1 MKILYALHGYKPA
14 YKLGGPIQAVS
25 AVAERLVRKG
35 NEVIVFAS
43 NSNLDEDLDVPTDQC
58 VDVNGVQAWYFKHEE
73 PIQRWLPFMPYL
85 SNSIGFLYAPAMRAA
100 LDWIVPSVDLVHIL
114 NPFIYPTYAA
124 GKAAIRHRKPLFYQ
138 QSGALGSQHLKRRGL
153 KKKLYIKAIERP
165 LMERAVSLIALT
177 EAEVDSYAALGVH
190 TPCRIIPNGVEV
202 VSYPESQGTS
212 FGSLDILRHEIV
224 ILFMARLHPMKGAHR
239 LIRAFLRIHSR
250 FPAAKLVM
258 AGPDDSA
265 TVEEFR
271 AEIEKAGVSERIL
284 FPGMV
289 TGELK
294 QQLLTRADLF
304 CLPSDAEGF
313 SVAVLEAMAHKTA
326 VLISPDCHFPAV
338 EWANAGKVISVSVSD
353 LAQALS
359 SLLVNRAKLREMGK
373 NGYDLVKEQYDWDRI
388 VESLITVYAE
398 GISRNNR
405 RS

>member
-1 MKILYALHGYKPA
+1 MACPHRTMCPHG
-14 YKLGGPIQAVS
+14 
-25 AVAERLVRKG
+25 
-35 NEVIVFAS
+35 
-43 NSNLDEDLDVPTDQC
+43 
-58 VDVNGVQAWYFKHEE
+58 
-73 PIQRWLPFMPYL
+73 
-85 SNSIGFLYAPAMRAA
+85 
-100 LDWIVPSVDLVHIL
+100 
-114 NPFIYPTYAA
+114 
-124 GKAAIRHRKPLFYQ
+124 
-138 QSGALGSQHLKRRGL
+138 
-153 KKKLYIKAIERP
+153 
-165 LMERAVSLIALT
+165 
-177 EAEVDSYAALGVH
+177 
-190 TPCRIIPNGVEV
+190 
-202 VSYPESQGTS
+202 
-212 FGSLDILRHEIV
+212 
-224 ILFMARLHPMKGAHR
+224 

-353 LAQALS
+353 LAQ
-359 SLLVNRAKLREMGK
+359 
-373 NGYDLVKEQYDWDRI
+373 
-388 VESLITVYAE
+388 
-398 GISRNNR
+398 
-405 RS
+405 